1 MQNLGRHFRY
11 HLEGRWQRGLCII
24 LPCIFMPYGK
34 NVVTLQNGVSCP
46 LATDG
51 DSLPRLPYYSLKTKT
66 RNMNIEQQLTA
77 DVRAAIKALYGQEVP
92 DNLLQLQKTKRE
104 FEGHLTLVT
113 FPLLRI
119 SRKKPEETAQEI
131 GQYLQENS
139 DAVAAFNVVKGFL
152 NLVVAPQKWVELLE
166 VIDADDHY
174 GFVKPTEASPLV
186 MIEYSSPNTNK
197 PLHLGHVRN
206 NLLGWSLSQIMEAN
220 GNRVVKT
227 NIVNDR
233 GIHICK
239 SMLAWL
245 KYGNGET
252 PQSSGKKGD
261 HLIGDYYVA
270 FDKHYREQVKELKAK
285 FIAEGIAEEE
295 AETRAKNEAP
305 LIVEA
310 HEMLVKWEQGDK
322 EVRDLWRKMNSW
334 VYEGFDE
341 TYKALG
347 VGFDKI
353 YYESDTYLEGKEK
366 VDEGLKKGIFY
377 RRPDGSVWAD
387 LTKEGLDEKL
397 LLRAD
402 GTSVYMTQDI
412 GTAKLRFQDYPIDKM
427 IYVVGNEQNYHFQ
440 VLSILLDKLGFEWGK
455 SLVHFSYGMVELPNG
470 KMKSREGTV
479 VDADELVAE
488 MVRQARETADESGK
502 FADMPEEEK
511 AQVARIVGM
520 GALKYFLL
528 KVDAR
533 KNMLFNPEESID
545 FNGNTGPFIQYTYAR
560 IRSILRKAAEAGIE
574 VPAQLPT
581 DVELSVKEEALVQ
594 HVADFANVVRQAGQ
608 EYSPSSVA
616 AYCYDLVKE
625 YNQFYHD
632 FSILREEDGKKR
644 AFRLVLS
651 KNVAKVIRLGMSL
664 LGIEMPERM

>member
-1 MQNLGRHFRY
+1 
-11 HLEGRWQRGLCII
+11 
-24 LPCIFMPYGK
+24 
-34 NVVTLQNGVSCP
+34 
-46 LATDG
+46 
-51 DSLPRLPYYSLKTKT
+51 
-66 RNMNIEQQLTA
+66 MNIEQQLTA

-310 HEMLVKWEQGDK
+310 HEMLVKWEKGDK
-322 EVRDLWRKMNSW
+322 EVRDLWRKMNAW

-366 VDEGLKKGIFY
+366 VEEGLKKGIFY

-632 FSILREEDGKKR
+632 FSILREEDAKKK

-651 KNVAKVIRLGMSL
+651 KNVAKVVRLGMSL